1 MEAKLAPGDGYKYLL
16 LPPLFLLLSRCP
28 DMIPMDLN
36 RVAPN
41 RSNRM
46 SSHPT
51 RCFLQR
57 NVTVPK
63 WKSPETYISALAQR
77 SSCTIDDDECNSTSK
92 SQSPL
97 QEFFSNHIHHL
108 RVAQPPKRVTSS
120 VPTRPP
126 KKYKSHAY
134 PTPSSSVFVVSSLGG
149 MGGFDC

>member
-1 MEAKLAPGDGYKYLL
+1 MSIPQKNETKHVMEAKLAPGDGYKYLL
-16 LPPLFLLLSRCP
+16 LPALFLLLSRCP

-36 RVAPN
+36 RAAPK

-51 RCFLQR
+51 RCFLPR

-63 WKSPETYISALAQR
+63 WKNPETYISALAQR

-97 QEFFSNHIHHL
+97 QEFSPITSITSVLPSHPNVSRHPSPL
-108 RVAQPPKRVTSS
+108 APQRSTKATLTPLPPL
-120 VPTRPP
+120 
-126 KKYKSHAY
+126 
-134 PTPSSSVFVVSSLGG
+134 PSS
-149 MGGFDC
+149 